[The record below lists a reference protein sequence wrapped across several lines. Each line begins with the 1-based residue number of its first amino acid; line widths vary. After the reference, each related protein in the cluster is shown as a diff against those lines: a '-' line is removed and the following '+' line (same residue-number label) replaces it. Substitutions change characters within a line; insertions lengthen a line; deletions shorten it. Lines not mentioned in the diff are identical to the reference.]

1 MILTSILYL
10 ISLSG
15 SLVAAYF
22 LSTYNVYYWLLALPF
37 WFVSFYLCFAL
48 WILLLIVWGLFI
60 KNKPVPERPNRFYVG
75 VTHQTIVTFFWAIN
89 IHVRVRGG
97 SKIPQQKV
105 LYVNNHV
112 SNFDPMAM
120 IAAFRGPLLAVT
132 KPQNYDFPI
141 AGPFIKQ
148 AGFVAIN
155 REDAKEGGKAI
166 NRASDYLRE
175 GICDVEICPEGTRNK
190 TNQTLLEFHPG
201 SFHAGMDAHAPVV
214 IVAIKGTKEIK
225 KRAPFLPCFVYL
237 DVLKVLTPEEYE
249 GMTTVQVR
257 DLAYNLIKNDLEGGL
272 MYELPAF

>member
-10 ISLSG
+10 ISLLG
-15 SLVAAYF
+15 SLAAAYF
-22 LSTYNVYYWLLALPF
+22 LSSYNVYYWLLTLPF
-37 WFVSFYLCFAL
+37 WFVAFYLCFGL
-48 WILLLIVWGLFI
+48 WVLILIVWGLFI
-60 KNKPVPERPNRFYVG
+60 KNKPLPERPNKLYVG
-75 VTHQTIVTFFWAIN
+75 VIHQTIVTFFWAMN

-105 LYVNNHV
+105 LYVNNHI

-132 KPQNYDFPI
+132 KPQNFNFPI
-141 AGPFIKQ
+141 AGPFIRQ
-148 AGFVAIN
+148 AGFIAIN

-190 TNQTLLEFHPG
+190 TDQTLLEFHPG
-201 SFHAGMDAHAPVV
+201 SFRAGMDAHAP
-214 IVAIKGTKEIK
+214 IAIIAVKGTKEIK

-237 DVLKVLTPEEYE
+237 DVLKVLEPEEYE

>member
-10 ISLSG
+10 ISLSV
-15 SLVAAYF
+15 SLAAAYF
-22 LSTYNVYYWLLALPF
+22 LSAYNAYFWFLVLPF
-37 WFVSFYLCFAL
+37 WFVSFYLCFGL
-48 WILLLIVWGLFI
+48 WVLFLILWGPFI
-60 KNKPVPERPNRFYVG
+60 KNKAAPERPNRFYVG
-75 VTHQTIVTFFWAIN
+75 IIHQTIVTFFWAMN
-89 IHVRVRGG
+89 IHVRVRGA
-97 SKIPQQKV
+97 SKIPSQKV
-105 LYVNNHV
+105 LYVNNHI

-132 KPQNYDFPI
+132 KPQNFSFPI

-148 AGFVAIN
+148 AGFVPIN

-166 NRASDYLRE
+166 NRASSYLSE

-190 TNQTLLEFHPG
+190 TNQTLLEFHAG
-201 SFHAGMDAHAPVV
+201 SFRAGMDAHAPIA
-214 IVAIKGTKEIK
+214 IVAVKGTKEIK

-237 DVLKVLTPEEYE
+237 DVLKVLEPKEYE

-257 DLAYNLIKNDLEGGL
+257 DLAYHLIKNDLEGSL